1 VCLHG
6 GSGRQPDLAARQLF
20 LRQKISLM
28 ALVETLARRDAGD
41 RRITFD
47 AIATQIRLPRD
58 EVRRGVHAQ
67 CCPILGRTG

>member
-1 VCLHG
+1 
-6 GSGRQPDLAARQLF
+6 
-20 LRQKISLM
+20 M

-67 CCPILGRTG
+67 CCPILRRTG